1 MNQKLKQTTVNNL
14 VILADETKFL
24 LNEFKKNDFDICK
37 INLNDYF
44 KILNSIHLIKTLSV
58 IIESDIKIDVNID
71 NSIEIFNQ
79 KIQKNEFSNIDITIS
94 GINDT
99 I

>member
-1 MNQKLKQTTVNNL
+1 MNQIVKQKTVKNL

-44 KILNSIHLIKTLSV
+44 KILNSIHLIKTLGV

-79 KIQKNEFSNIDITIS
+79 KIKQNEAE
-94 GINDT
+94 
-99 I
+99 